1 MAYIKDRMKILLISD
16 TEERS
21 LWDNWNEATAK
32 RLADVSFILSAGD
45 LRPEYLEFL
54 VTMLNVPLIYVRG
67 NHDGIYDEK
76 PPEGCENADGSI
88 VEIEC
93 GRGSSQQKVRILGL
107 GGSMRYYDTA
117 SDMYTER
124 EMEERI
130 RKAERAIRKRRIKDA
145 LLTHGRSTGH
155 TGAGSIPAFDILLT
169 HAPCRGYG
177 DMEDLPHR
185 GFECFNYLLNKY
197 SPQLHCYGHV
207 HQAYGEMKRSMR
219 HPSGTLLINGSGY
232 HIIDCGTL

>member
-107 GGSMRYYDTA
+107 GGSMRYNVDPLRVRTLLMHKKEINKLYGIVKTQQG
-117 SDMYTER
+117 
-124 EMEERI
+124 
-130 RKAERAIRKRRIKDA
+130 
-145 LLTHGRSTGH
+145 LTHGRSTGH